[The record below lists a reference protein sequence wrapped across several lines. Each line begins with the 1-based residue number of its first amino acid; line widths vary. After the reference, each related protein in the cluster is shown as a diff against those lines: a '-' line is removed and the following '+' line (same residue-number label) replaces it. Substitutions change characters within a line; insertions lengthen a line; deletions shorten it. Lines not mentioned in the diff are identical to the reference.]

1 MADAPAIAW
10 AYPTAAVVGASL
22 AVTGTV
28 LQSVLRNPLAEP
40 YLMGTVGGA
49 ALLAAGA
56 MVSGLTALGVW
67 VLPAASFLGS
77 CLSLALV
84 CGVAY
89 FAGRARA
96 AESASPFLRSSG
108 STLVLAGF
116 VTGGFTGSLNMLVLS
131 YAKPEDFAAVSKWLY
146 GSLQMTTAGMFVLCL
161 SVFALVFSLLLALA
175 RRLDV
180 LELGRSEAECL
191 GINARAL
198 IVTVLAASSLMT
210 AVSVALAGAIGFVG
224 LVVPHVVRR
233 LAGPRLTRVLPCAAL
248 AGAAFLVLAERLRHL
263 LPGDVPVGVVAAIV
277 GAPCVFAL
285 LVSRRNGEGRDV

>member
-1 MADAPAIAW
+1 MAATQAIDW
-10 AYPTAAVVGASL
+10 AYPTAGVVGASL

-56 MVSGLTALGVW
+56 MVSGLTALGAW

-96 AESASPFLRSSG
+96 AESANPFLRSSG

-116 VTGGFTGSLNMLVLS
+116 VTGGFTGSLNMLILS

-146 GSLQMTTAGMFVLCL
+146 GSLGASTVGSWMLCCA
-161 SVFALVFSLLLALA
+161 VFALVFGVLLALA

-191 GINARAL
+191 GINARAI
-198 IVTVLAASSLMT
+198 IVTVLVAASLMT

-248 AGAAFLVLAERLRHL
+248 AGAAFLVAAEAVRRL
-263 LPGDVPVGVVAAIV
+263 LPGDVPVGVVAAIC